1 VTALQYLWR
10 ESRVGNDMAMSPPT
24 EPPSPPPSDLP
35 EPAARMLYEL
45 AVSNLRQQRASLD
58 EMRTRAGAL
67 LSATSISNAFLGAVA
82 ARGSGPL
89 HLPLRFWIALGP
101 FGGSVALCICVLW
114 YTGNWKFSLRPDELG
129 DTIPSDMPTDKI
141 YQGLTAQLVWMN
153 DENSERIKHRSWIF
167 AAAAIATMIAIGAW
181 LYLIE

>member
-1 VTALQYLWR
+1 
-10 ESRVGNDMAMSPPT
+10 MAMSPPS
-24 EPPSPPPSDLP
+24 EPPERPAPDLP

-45 AVSNLRQQRASLD
+45 AVSNLQQQRASLD

-89 HLPLRFWIALGP
+89 HLPPRFWIALGP
-101 FGGSVALCICVLW
+101 FGGSVAFCICVLW

-129 DTIPSDMPTDKI
+129 DTIPPDMPTERI
-141 YQGLTAQLVWMN
+141 YQELTAQLVWKN
-153 DENSERIKHRSWIF
+153 DENAKRIKHRSWIF